1 MYDFFFR
8 GAGCGHKHLRLK
20 DFKVPTIKPTFPDKK
35 NPANLLIF
43 GTRLYFCD
51 QCFGTEVLNNT
62 RGRNYDMFVMQH
74 FHRPIYF

>member
-35 NPANLLIF
+35 ILPTCLFLEHAYIF
-43 GTRLYFCD
+43 VTN
-51 QCFGTEVLNNT
+51 VLE
-62 RGRNYDMFVMQH
+62 QKS
-74 FHRPIYF
+74 

>member
-35 NPANLLIF
+35 ILPTCLFLEHAYIF
-43 GTRLYFCD
+43 VTN
-51 QCFGTEVLNNT
+51 VLELKS
-62 RGRNYDMFVMQH
+62 
-74 FHRPIYF
+74 